1 MLLKG
6 GGINVML
13 RVGLQYY
20 DKILMVEII
29 ALNVVIILIM
39 SINRIHCN
47 RLIVEKLNNLS

>member
-1 MLLKG
+1 
-6 GGINVML
+6 ML

-29 ALNVVIILIM
+29 ALNVVIILI
-39 SINRIHCN
+39 NRIHCN